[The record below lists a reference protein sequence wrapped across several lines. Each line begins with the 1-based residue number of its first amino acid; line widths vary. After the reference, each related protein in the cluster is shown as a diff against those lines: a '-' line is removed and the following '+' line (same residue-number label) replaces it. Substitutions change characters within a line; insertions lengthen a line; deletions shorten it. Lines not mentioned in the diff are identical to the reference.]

1 MHAVMGTSCEE
12 LGRHVKIG
20 LSHPF
25 TMPVRGHR
33 FASSVVTSWGYNVGC
48 RPCTHLRPLAQT
60 LIASSP
66 PSQCLERERERDLET
81 RENYGAYRALHL
93 LPFQTMV
100 EQDWIPSEIMQV
112 DLQDLMS

>member
-1 MHAVMGTSCEE
+1 MLVAALAHTYV
-12 LGRHVKIG
+12 
-20 LSHPF
+20 LSHKL
-25 TMPVRGHR
+25 
-33 FASSVVTSWGYNVGC
+33 S
-48 RPCTHLRPLAQT
+48 L
-60 LIASSP
+60 P
-66 PSQCLERERERDLET
+66 PRLLPNAWRERERERDLET

>member
-1 MHAVMGTSCEE
+1 
-12 LGRHVKIG
+12 
-20 LSHPF
+20 
-25 TMPVRGHR
+25 MPGER
-33 FASSVVTSWGYNVGC
+33 
-48 RPCTHLRPLAQT
+48 
-60 LIASSP
+60 
-66 PSQCLERERERDLET
+66 ERERERDLET